1 MPAPTGNE
9 LRRFAG
15 LILVAIGTLWLVLT
29 GLCTAVFAV
38 GVAGEGNLNDIGG
51 VLSIGAPSA
60 VIGGIIYAIGRWLR
74 PKTP

>member
-1 MPAPTGNE
+1 MDADNNLTR
-9 LRRFAG
+9 LIG
-15 LILVAIGTLWLVLT
+15 LILVVIGALWLVLT

-51 VLSIGAPSA
+51 VLSIGVPSA

-74 PKTP
+74 PKAP